1 MIAQQIQQ
9 IPDLT
14 ILRSNYN
21 SENPFKP
28 VASIS
33 LKDESLSLKAR
44 GLLVYLLSNADNWVL
59 NIEQLIDSVSIQ
71 DGATSVRA
79 AIKELKDTGYI
90 IMSQVRSDHR
100 IVRNEIVV
108 KEVPSLANNSKT
120 HILRAPHDSNHNY
133 VCIPNSISRNAE
145 LSLKSR
151 GLLCYLLSFPDSWH
165 FSVDF
170 LAQALKEGACAIKSG
185 LKELKRFG
193 HYLPVR
199 IRDSVTKQFIGWVNY
214 IFEVPNA
221 QNPVELEIQIEE
233 SRKVENPKGEKPTY
247 IINNE
252 FNKHEFKKV
261 LTPPTPSTKIE
272 QEGGGIIEELESL
285 KKEEKTMNQSVIGYT
300 SSSTKMELRFTPAL
314 RPWREESTGKIKQG
328 FLEFVAKGMPSGNMH
343 PLQMASSNI
352 RNKEKYVEGLI
363 ALQEDYDLFVNDLA
377 MLIEEWECAYRTP
390 HPNFKNW
397 IALELAKKQNLTPI
411 DIASKT
417 EEMLKSRTKASALWE
432 EFKRVL
438 DNTCKENERLQK
450 AGVSTIIAPAYME
463 DRTVAVEKAA
473 ACAIQISETTV
484 SRQGINQSMN
494 TLQPAVEPVQSSLQL
509 SSAATIVVVSTT
521 QEAPVVV
528 EVANSTPQKEEPKR
542 LSKEEIR
549 AIREKVTFE
558 MTIEN
563 FEKNYGGTHEL
574 MPEYE
579 NRLINLLNKEDV
591 DGKIA
596 IFQRLF
602 NKGNT
607 KGWTLERLSNYQL
620 EEIDGII
627 DICF

>member
-1 MIAQQIQQ
+1 MIAQ

-71 DGATSVRA
+71 DGATCVRA
-79 AIKELKDTGYI
+79 AIKELKDAGYI
-90 IMSQVRSDHR
+90 IMSQVRSAHR

-108 KEVPSLANNSKT
+108 KEIPTLANSSKS
-120 HILRAPHDSNHNY
+120 HILRAPHDSTHNY
-133 VCIPNSISRNAE
+133 VCIPNSISRNTE

-165 FSVDF
+165 FSVEF
-170 LAQALKEGACAIKSG
+170 LSKALKEGACAIKSG

-221 QNPVELEIQIEE
+221 QNPVELEIQMEE
-233 SRKVENPKGEKPTY
+233 SRKVKNPKGEKPTY

-252 FNKHEFKKV
+252 FNKHEFEKI

-272 QEGGGIIEELESL
+272 QEGRGIIEELESL
-285 KKEEKTMNQSVIGYT
+285 EKEEKAMQSLINHT
-300 SSSTKMELRFTPAL
+300 NSAFKTEMRFTPAL
-314 RPWREESTGKIKQG
+314 RPWREEATGKIKQD
-328 FLEFVAKGMPSGNMH
+328 FLAFTAKGMPSGNMH
-343 PLQMASSNI
+343 PIQMATSNI
-352 RNKEKYVEGLI
+352 RNKEKTMEGII
-363 ALQEDYDLFVNDLA
+363 ALQEDYDTFTNGLST
-377 MLIEEWECAYRTP
+377 LIEEWECAYRTP

-397 IALELAKKQNLTPI
+397 VALELSKKQNLTPV
-411 DIASKT
+411 DIAFKT
-417 EEMLKSRTKASALWE
+417 EELLKSCATASMLWE

-450 AGVSTIIAPAYME
+450 AGVSTIVAPAYME

-509 SSAATIVVVSTT
+509 SSAATIVVLSTT

-528 EVANSTPQKEEPKR
+528 EAANSTPQNEEPKR

-549 AIREKVTFE
+549 IIREKVIFE
-558 MTIEN
+558 VTIEN
-563 FEKNYGGTHEL
+563 FEKNYGGTHLL
-574 MPEYE
+574 MPDYK

-602 NKGNT
+602 NQENT
-607 KGWTLERLSNYQL
+607 KDWTLGQLSNYGL
-620 EEIDGII
+620 EEINGII